1 MQRTIVRVMTRLMIS
16 SIYECAGRRLL
27 GCFVIELPGVFG
39 NPPVPTLEL
48 HGIGADD
55 AADGSSAE
63 QAIKNIESD
72 VPPGSAPR
80 DVSAVDRVPQR
91 QARPASKGFEF
102 PALITVLKNFWSLG
116 SRHFYFDRRRRS
128 HPGEIHR
135 PNRTQA
141 RIGDKG
147 RPLAQLRLVG

>member
-1 MQRTIVRVMTRLMIS
+1 MRRTIVRVMTRLMIS

-27 GCFVIELPGVFG
+27 GCFVIDLPGVFG
-39 NPPVPTLEL
+39 TQPVPTFEL

-80 DVSAVDRVPQR
+80 DVSAVHPLPPR
-91 QARPASKGFEF
+91 QARPPRKRFRF
-102 PALITVLKNFWSLG
+102 PALVALPKKFWSL
-116 SRHFYFDRRRRS
+116 
-128 HPGEIHR
+128 R
-135 PNRTQA
+135 PA
-141 RIGDKG
+141 
-147 RPLAQLRLVG
+147 PLSFV

>member
-16 SIYECAGRRLL
+16 SLYECAGRRLL
-27 GCFVIELPGVFG
+27 GGFVIELPGVFG
-39 NPPVPTLEL
+39 NQPVPTFEL

-80 DVSAVDRVPQR
+80 DVAAGARVPPR
-91 QARPASKGFEF
+91 QPPPASKRFQI
-102 PALITVLKNFWSLG
+102 PALIAALQNSCSL
-116 SRHFYFDRRRRS
+116 
-128 HPGEIHR
+128 
-135 PNRTQA
+135 
-141 RIGDKG
+141 
-147 RPLAQLRLVG
+147 